1 MKMLNSSLYG
11 NYRTRTFSEIWS
23 KYEDFKAY
31 YDEDF
36 LPKKITEQSLKTL
49 YFLLYSQYGNS
60 SIASS
65 DENQFKAGVLAT
77 IFMYG
82 PTWEKRLE
90 IQDKLRALSEN
101 EILTGGSAIY
111 NSALNPGTAPT
122 TQTTEELNFINQ
134 QNVTKYKKSKLEG
147 YSILIELLKTDV
159 TKEFLNRFKKLF
171 ITVVQPQE
179 PLWYVT
185 EGDEE

>member
-1 MKMLNSSLYG
+1 MSNRSLYG
-11 NYRTRTFSEIWS
+11 NYRTRTFSDIWT

-31 YDEDF
+31 YDADY

-49 YFLLYSQYGNS
+49 YFLLYSRYGNS
-60 SIASS
+60 SIANS

-101 EILTGGSAIY
+101 EIITGGSAIY

-134 QNVTKYKKSKLEG
+134 QNTTKYKKSKLEG
-147 YSILIELLKTDV
+147 YAMLTDLLQTDV
-159 TKEFLNRFKKLF
+159 TKEFLDRFKKLF